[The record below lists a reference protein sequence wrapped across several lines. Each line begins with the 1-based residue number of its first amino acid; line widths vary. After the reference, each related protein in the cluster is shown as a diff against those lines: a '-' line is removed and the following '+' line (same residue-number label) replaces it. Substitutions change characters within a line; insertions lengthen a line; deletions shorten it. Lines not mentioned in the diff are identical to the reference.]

1 MLGLT
6 RWLGQPSATRRTPS
20 RLRLEHLEAR
30 DVPALFT
37 VTSLLDSGSG
47 SLRDAIAQANNE
59 GVNAG
64 ADTIRFD
71 SAIFGNTI
79 GLSTAG
85 DTTFGPS
92 ALGITSDITI
102 DGLTGYTSG
111 SGVTIARDAAVSNL
125 RLFAV
130 SSTGTLTLQGLTLSG
145 GIAQGG
151 DGGSGNAAGGGGA
164 GMGGAVFNQGTLSI
178 IQSLLTNNT
187 ATGGNGG
194 NGTGSGISTGGS
206 GGGTNGGAAGT
217 PNAANGGFGG
227 GGGGGGSFGGTG
239 GNGGFG
245 GGGGGR
251 ADQQGGNG
259 GVGSGGFGGGNAG
272 SDWGMSGGGG
282 AGFGGAV
289 FNHGGTVTVTNST
302 LAGNTAAGGVGG
314 SANGQPAAPS
324 GNGSGGGIF
333 NLNGTL
339 TVTSSTI
346 AANTG
351 DGVFVLA
358 QDSSGGVGNANPA
371 TATFVNSILFGTTTG
386 YDLDVETNPSSG
398 GATAT
403 ASRPN
408 VIGTTYFYNSSTD
421 TSGVV
426 ATDPVLGAL
435 ASNGGPTQSMAISTG
450 SSALDTGSN
459 AGATGLTADQ
469 RGRGRIDGGT
479 ADIGAFEVNVAPT
492 VASISRASGNP
503 TNAASVNFIVAFDEA
518 VTGVDAGDF
527 GLTTTGSFS
536 GASVTGVSGSGTT
549 WTVTVATGT
558 GTGTL
563 RLDLNPTGTGIQ
575 DTAGNGVAGGFTGG
589 QHYSVDTVPPTILGV
604 TGPANGSYT
613 TGQTLDFTVSFSEG
627 LTRTGTPR
635 LALTVGGQTVYADY
649 QSAVGQSALVFR
661 YTVQPGDLDTDGVV
675 AASPVDLN
683 GGTLRDILGNDAV
696 LTFTPPTTTGVLVDA
711 VAPAVTAVVR
721 GDANPT
727 AAGSATFTVTFGEA
741 VTGVDASDF
750 ALTTAGDLNGAS
762 VTGVTGSGTTY
773 TVTVNTGTGSGTLR
787 LDVNPTGTGIVDAA
801 GNAIAAGFAAGETYT
816 LDRTPLVAVSP
827 TPVTSPVASVPT
839 TFAVSAP
846 AATAGGTQIKV
857 FDPATGQNTR
867 ALVPFAGFN
876 GAVDVT
882 LADVTGDGVADIIV
896 GAGAGGGPRVAV
908 FDGAT
913 GKMIASFFAFGNGF
927 AGGVSV
933 AVGDVTG
940 DGVADIIVGAGA
952 GGGPH
957 VKVFDGRTFAEV
969 RSFFAFDRNFTGGV
983 RVAAGDVDGD
993 GKADIVTAAGPGG
1006 GPQVKVF
1013 RGTDLSVAF
1022 DFFAYSPTFAG
1033 GVTVAVGDVN
1043 GDGFAD
1049 IITGAGPGGGSHVKV
1064 FDGKTGSLRGSLMA
1078 FRQDFAGGVS
1088 VAATDADGDGKAD
1101 IAVGAGRRPAR
1112 RHFRRRDVRPAVQHL
1127 RLRPGSRRRRVRRV
1141 ISRRTSSAR
1150 LKIFRGTG
1158 SEAGATCHSPPPA
1171 DRPAPAVRMAYP
1183 LSPDCADLPIRKIP
1197 SRA

>member
-1 MLGLT
+1 MLTRLT
-6 RWLGQPSATRRTPS
+6 RWLGQPSATGRIPS

-47 SLRDAIAQANNE
+47 TLRDAVAQANNE

-71 SAIFGNTI
+71 AAIFGNTI
-79 GLSTAG
+79 SLSSVG
-85 DTTFGPS
+85 DTSFGPS
-92 ALGITSDITI
+92 ALAVTSDITI

-111 SGVTIARDAAVSNL
+111 SGVTLARDVAVSNL

-130 SSTGTLTLQGLTLSG
+130 SSAGTLTLQGLTLSG
-145 GIAQGG
+145 GRAFGG

-164 GMGGAVFNQGTLSI
+164 GMGGAIFSQGTLSI
-178 IQSLLTNNT
+178 IQSLLANNT

-194 NGTGSGISTGGS
+194 NGTGTGISTGGS

-217 PNAANGGFGG
+217 PNAASGGFGG

-251 ADQQGGNG
+251 ADQQAGNG
-259 GVGSGGFGGGNAG
+259 GSGGGGFGGGGSG
-272 SDWGMSGGGG
+272 SDWAMSGGGG

-302 LAGNTAAGGVGG
+302 LAGNGATGGVGG
-314 SANGQPAAPS
+314 LANGQPAAPS
-324 GNGSGGGIF
+324 GYGYGGGIF

-339 TVTSSTI
+339 TVTNSTI
-346 AANTG
+346 ASNTG

-371 TATFVNSILFGTTTG
+371 TATFVNSILFGSTTG
-386 YDLDVETNPSSG
+386 YDLDLETNPSSG

-403 ASRPN
+403 ASSPN
-408 VIGTTYFYNSSTD
+408 VVGTTYIYNSSYNN
-421 TSGVV
+421 SGVIT
-426 ATDPVLGAL
+426 TDPLLAAL
-435 ASNGGPTQSMAISTG
+435 ADNGGPTHTMAITAG
-450 SSALDTGSN
+450 SSALDAGSN
-459 AGATGLTADQ
+459 AAATGLATDQ
-469 RGRGRIDGGT
+469 RGLGRIDGST
-479 ADIGAFEVNVAPT
+479 ADIGAFELNVAPT
-492 VASISRASGNP
+492 VTTVTPPANGTYTAGQNLDF
-503 TNAASVNFIVAFDEA
+503 TLTFDEA
-518 VTGVDAGDF
+518 VT
-527 GLTTTGSFS
+527 
-536 GASVTGVSGSGTT
+536 VTGTPRLSLTVGSATVTATYLSGSGTT
-549 WTVTVATGT
+549 
-558 GTGTL
+558 
-563 RLDLNPTGTGIQ
+563 
-575 DTAGNGVAGGFTGG
+575 
-589 QHYSVDTVPPTILGV
+589 
-604 TGPANGSYT
+604 
-613 TGQTLDFTVSFSEG
+613 
-627 LTRTGTPR
+627 
-635 LALTVGGQTVYADY
+635 ALT
-649 QSAVGQSALVFR
+649 FR
-661 YTVQPGDLDTDGVV
+661 YVVQAGDADADGIAV
-675 AASPVDLN
+675 ASPVGLN
-683 GGTLRDILGNDAV
+683 GGTLRDAAGNDAV
-696 LTFTPPTTTGVLVDA
+696 LTFASPNTTSVLVDA
-711 VAPAVTAVVR
+711 VAPAATATTR
-721 GDANPT
+721 ADANPT
-727 AAGSATFTVTFGEA
+727 AAGSVTFTVVFGEP

-750 ALTTAGDLNGAS
+750 SLATTGDLSGAS

-773 TVTVNTGTGSGTLR
+773 TVTVATGTGTGSGTLR
-787 LDVNPTGTGIVDAA
+787 LNLNASGTGIADAA
-801 GNAIAAGFAAGETYT
+801 GNALAAGFTAGESYT
-816 LDRTPLVAVSP
+816 LDRPVPAPVPPVAVSP
-827 TPVTSPVASVPT
+827 TPVTSPVVSVPT

-867 ALVPFAGFN
+867 TLVPFAGFN
-876 GAVDVT
+876 GAVNVT

-896 GAGAGGGPRVAV
+896 GAGAGGGPHVKV

-913 GKMIASFFAFGNGF
+913 GTMIASFFAFGNGF
-927 AGGVSV
+927 TGGVDV
-933 AVGDVTG
+933 AAGDVTG
-940 DGVADIIVGAGA
+940 DGVADIIVAAGA

-1022 DFFAYSPTFAG
+1022 DFLAYSPTFAG

-1043 GDGFAD
+1043 GDGYAD
-1049 IITGAGPGGGSHVKV
+1049 IITGAGPGGGPNVKV

-1101 IAVGAGRRPAR
+1101 IAVGAG
-1112 RHFRRRDVRPAVQHL
+1112 
-1127 RLRPGSRRRRVRRV
+1127 PGGGPHVV
-1141 ISRRTSSAR
+1141 IFDGETFAQLSSTYAFDKV
-1150 LKIFRGTG
+1150 LGG
-1158 SEAGATCHSPPPA
+1158 G
-1171 DRPAPAVRMAYP
+1171 VYVG
-1183 LSPDCADLPIRKIP
+1183 
-1197 SRA
+1197 